1 MKALFVFCLLFLSA
15 AQEALGRTTIEVP
28 IFEGGCGLTFF
39 FEAARSY
46 EEARPDVLV
55 DLYGDPRIA
64 DKIRVRVLEG
74 TYPEVTNAGLNYW
87 ALIRNGQ
94 VQPLDEYLD
103 GPNWEGD
110 KTWRQSFLPGS
121 LDRFQYQGKTY
132 GIPFLYV
139 VYAVWYNKN
148 MFAEHGWEPARTWD
162 EFFALCEQI
171 KAAGIPPLAFQGR
184 YPGYAGAVV
193 DNSYY
198 HLAGRERYYQQKDLI
213 PGSFANPEFEQAL
226 SFIQRTAQ
234 NYFQLGALGMSHTEA
249 QLEFFTGQ
257 TAMIFCGSW
266 LKSEMQGKI
275 PPDFRLGA
283 FNLPIVDADK
293 ADPNAIFTGTGYYF
307 VMKNSRHPEI
317 GADFLRFMTSREM
330 AGTFAQMRDITVAV
344 EGVMEGRVS
353 EDMHDLIDLTRR
365 ATTTYGTAP
374 GEGFP
379 EMNQPINDVRFKVM
393 NGEMTPAEGAQAL
406 EAAALAVRTRAEN
419 PDRTTVRHVWKPA
432 LLLGLLGL
440 GALYWL
446 YTILAKLRASRRA
459 STQSRVRLR
468 WGGVLFFVGPAA
480 ALYTIFVILPSLK
493 SFIWSLNRWDGLT
506 EMTFVGL
513 LHFKRL
519 LLESDE
525 FWIGLSNNLFIMFAI
540 PLFVLPLSL
549 FLAVCISRQVRGAQL
564 FKIVFFFP
572 NILGGVAA
580 TLLWMHLYNPQGGP
594 VNSVLTTL
602 GKIFSVL
609 GIELLAHWFHGFE
622 GFAWLAQDNLYWALV
637 PMSIWGAC
645 GFNMILFL
653 AAMESIPQS
662 MYEAADIDGASVWR
676 QFWSITLPLI
686 WEILSISIVFMVIGG
701 MKAFEVIWLLTN
713 QAPVTENHVIGTR
726 MVQAMFQEF
735 KVGEATAIAVLLF
748 LMVFFG
754 TVTTLRLMKRET
766 VEF

>member
-1 MKALFVFCLLFLSA
+1 MKALFVCCLLLLSA
-15 AQEALGRTTIEVP
+15 AREVLGRTTIEVP

-39 FEAARSY
+39 FEAARGY

-139 VYAVWYNKN
+139 VFAVWYNKN

-184 YPGYAGAVV
+184 YPGYAGAVI

-283 FNLPIVDADK
+283 FNLPIVDAGK
-293 ADPNAIFTGTGYYF
+293 ADPNAIFTGTGVLLCHEEQPPPRNRRGFSPLYDLARNGRYFRPDARYY
-307 VMKNSRHPEI
+307 SGGRRRDGGPGERRY
-317 GADFLRFMTSREM
+317 ARPDRPDAPRPPLRTEPPP
-330 AGTFAQMRDITVAV
+330 A
-344 EGVMEGRVS
+344 RVS
-353 EDMHDLIDLTRR
+353 RR
-365 ATTTYGTAP
+365 
-374 GEGFP
+374 
-379 EMNQPINDVRFKVM
+379 
-393 NGEMTPAEGAQAL
+393 
-406 EAAALAVRTRAEN
+406 
-419 PDRTTVRHVWKPA
+419 
-432 LLLGLLGL
+432 
-440 GALYWL
+440 
-446 YTILAKLRASRRA
+446 
-459 STQSRVRLR
+459 
-468 WGGVLFFVGPAA
+468 
-480 ALYTIFVILPSLK
+480 
-493 SFIWSLNRWDGLT
+493 
-506 EMTFVGL
+506 
-513 LHFKRL
+513 
-519 LLESDE
+519 
-525 FWIGLSNNLFIMFAI
+525 
-540 PLFVLPLSL
+540 
-549 FLAVCISRQVRGAQL
+549 
-564 FKIVFFFP
+564 
-572 NILGGVAA
+572 
-580 TLLWMHLYNPQGGP
+580 
-594 VNSVLTTL
+594 
-602 GKIFSVL
+602 
-609 GIELLAHWFHGFE
+609 
-622 GFAWLAQDNLYWALV
+622 
-637 PMSIWGAC
+637 
-645 GFNMILFL
+645 
-653 AAMESIPQS
+653 
-662 MYEAADIDGASVWR
+662 
-676 QFWSITLPLI
+676 
-686 WEILSISIVFMVIGG
+686 
-701 MKAFEVIWLLTN
+701 
-713 QAPVTENHVIGTR
+713 
-726 MVQAMFQEF
+726 
-735 KVGEATAIAVLLF
+735 
-748 LMVFFG
+748 
-754 TVTTLRLMKRET
+754 
-766 VEF
+766 

>member
-15 AQEALGRTTIEVP
+15 AREVLGRTTIEVP

-39 FEAARSY
+39 FEAARGY
-46 EEARPDVLV
+46 EEARPDILV

-110 KTWRQSFLPGS
+110 KTWRLSFLPGS

-139 VYAVWYNKN
+139 VFAVWYNKN

-184 YPGYAGAVV
+184 YPGYAGAVI

-226 SFIQRTAQ
+226 TFIQRTAQ

-275 PPDFRLGA
+275 PPGFRLGA
-283 FNLPIVDADK
+283 FNLPIVDAGK

-353 EDMHDLIDLTRR
+353 EDLHDLIDLTRR
-365 ATTTYGTAP
+365 ATTTYGAAP

-379 EMNQPINDVRFKVM
+379 EMNQPLNDVRFKVM
-393 NGEMTPAEGAQAL
+393 NGEMTPAEGARAL
-406 EAAALAVRTRAEN
+406 EAAALTVRTRAEN
-419 PDRTTVRHVWKPA
+419 PDSHHCAPRVETRAFARSAGPGCPVLALYHPGQTPRRQNSLHREPRAPA
-432 LLLGLLGL
+432 LGW
-440 GALYWL
+440 GALL
-446 YTILAKLRASRRA
+446 RRTSRGPVHHLRHLALSQILHLEPQSLGRLDRDDLCGAVALQAPAAGERRVLDWPEQQPLHHVRDSALCAAPVALSRR
-459 STQSRVRLR
+459 VH
-468 WGGVLFFVGPAA
+468 FP
-480 ALYTIFVILPSLK
+480 PSARCPTLQD
-493 SFIWSLNRWDGLT
+493 S
-506 EMTFVGL
+506 
-513 LHFKRL
+513 L
-519 LLESDE
+519 LLPQHSRRGRRYPVVDAPVQPPRRP
-525 FWIGLSNNLFIMFAI
+525 GQRGADDPGQNLFR
-540 PLFVLPLSL
+540 P
-549 FLAVCISRQVRGAQL
+549 G
-564 FKIVFFFP
+564 
-572 NILGGVAA
+572 
-580 TLLWMHLYNPQGGP
+580 H
-594 VNSVLTTL
+594 
-602 GKIFSVL
+602 
-609 GIELLAHWFHGFE
+609 
-622 GFAWLAQDNLYWALV
+622 
-637 PMSIWGAC
+637 
-645 GFNMILFL
+645 
-653 AAMESIPQS
+653 
-662 MYEAADIDGASVWR
+662 
-676 QFWSITLPLI
+676 
-686 WEILSISIVFMVIGG
+686 
-701 MKAFEVIWLLTN
+701 
-713 QAPVTENHVIGTR
+713 
-726 MVQAMFQEF
+726 
-735 KVGEATAIAVLLF
+735 
-748 LMVFFG
+748 
-754 TVTTLRLMKRET
+754 
-766 VEF
+766 